1 MSASYN
7 PRSLVAPRFF
17 RNRRFAEV
25 ASTNERQVLRQVWRS
40 PGLSRAEVITRLS
53 LTQQSVHRI
62 VDNLVQRGQVALG
75 QPVPSR
81 RGQPS
86 PSLHLNPDFTFTIG
100 ISVNTDRAGVSLMNF
115 AGNPVTEVIRTEGLD
130 MATALDRIEE
140 VMLRLIKRAGL
151 AVDGMFG
158 IGFGIAGYLLDTTRY
173 NAPLPLQEWSLIE
186 LGPLLSRR
194 FDTPVWTDNGA
205 NTAAIC
211 ETLFGTGRYTP
222 DFAYLSFNY
231 GFGGA
236 IVMNGELLQGG
247 HGNAGEFSGMYDV
260 VASSHRPALK
270 FLIERLNARG
280 VEISSIYELR
290 RSFDPSWPGVPE
302 WLDEVTPA
310 YNSLINAICAI
321 VDPQAIVLGGEM
333 PRELAEMFIL
343 RTEFY
348 NRPRYGVPR
357 RVARLLISEVA
368 GGASA
373 SGAAALPLKA
383 EFF

>member
-1 MSASYN
+1 MIANYD
-7 PRSLVAPRFF
+7 PRALIAERFF
-17 RNRRFAEV
+17 RNKRFAEV
-25 ASTNERQVLRQVWRS
+25 VSRNERQVLRQIWRS

-62 VDNLVQRGQVALG
+62 IDGLVQRGQVALG

-86 PSLHLNPDFTFTIG
+86 PSLHLNPGFTFTIG
-100 ISVNTDRAGVSLMNF
+100 ISVNTDRAGISLMNF
-115 AGNPVTEVIRTEGLD
+115 AGNPQTEVIRIEGLD
-130 MATALDRIEE
+130 MATALDRIED
-140 VMLRLIKRAGL
+140 VMLRLIRRAGL

-194 FDTPVWTDNGA
+194 FDAPVWTNNGA
-205 NTAAIC
+205 NAAAIC

-236 IVMNGELLQGG
+236 IVMDGELVQGG
-247 HGNAGEFSGMYDV
+247 HGNAGEFSGMYD
-260 VASSHRPALK
+260 SETLGHRPALK
-270 FLIERLNARG
+270 FLIDRLSARG
-280 VEISSIYELR
+280 VAVSSIYELR
-290 RSFDPSWPGVPE
+290 QSFDPTWPGVSE
-302 WLDEVTPA
+302 WLDEVSPA
-310 YNSLINAICAI
+310 YNSLINSICAI
-321 VDPQAIVLGGEM
+321 VDPQAIVLGGEL
-333 PRELAEMFIL
+333 PRDLADMFIL

-357 RVARLLISEVA
+357 RVARMLISEIT
-368 GGASA
+368 GD
-373 SGAAALPLKA
+373 AAAIGAGPRYP
-383 EFF
+383 